1 MENTK
6 VIELARQLGH
16 ALQED
21 ERYLEYIKAKQAND
35 ENMELQ
41 ELIGNFN
48 LKRIAINNAVNEEN
62 QDEEKVAKLNQELR
76 EIYTRIMDNQTMQKY
91 NAAKTEME
99 SLVNHINTIIN
110 MCANGENPDTVDP
123 SACTGSCSTCGGCH

>member
-21 ERYLEYIKAKQAND
+21 ERYLEYIKARQAND
-35 ENMELQ
+35 EDTELQ

-48 LKRIAINNAVNEEN
+48 LKRIAVNNAANEEK
-62 QDEEKVAKLNQELR
+62 QDEEKIAKLNQELR
-76 EIYTRIMDNQTMQKY
+76 EVYTRIMNNQTMQKY
-91 NAAKTEME
+91 NAAKTDME
-99 SLVNHINTIIN
+99 NLVNHINTIIN